1 MPCSVSGEITTV
13 AESSI
18 ESEATLPGNSVEDV
32 TVLPVPAV
40 QGMHGVYLRQNSNC
54 HLLQPKSYRPKRKV
68 DELLNLQQETLTD
81 GALGRHVFW
90 IQLPTNDCF
99 TAILTFYVFV
109 MKFYDLWFMH
119 VKTRLTSSRPN
130 MKDGTATVAS
140 QQLVRDLL

>member
-1 MPCSVSGEITTV
+1 MNILNATIYTVSARITHKKTG
-13 AESSI
+13 
-18 ESEATLPGNSVEDV
+18 LWG
-32 TVLPVPAV
+32 
-40 QGMHGVYLRQNSNC
+40 GMF
-54 HLLQPKSYRPKRKV
+54 
-68 DELLNLQQETLTD
+68 
-81 GALGRHVFW
+81 FW

-109 MKFYDLWFMH
+109 MKFYGLWFMH